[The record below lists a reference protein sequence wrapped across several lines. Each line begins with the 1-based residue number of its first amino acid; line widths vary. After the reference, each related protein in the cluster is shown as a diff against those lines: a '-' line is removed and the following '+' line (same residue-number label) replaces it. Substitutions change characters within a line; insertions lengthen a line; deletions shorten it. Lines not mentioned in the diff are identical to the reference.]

1 MKSILLTPVAA
12 VALLTCLTAPVSAE
26 TITIGK
32 GSGILWEG
40 MPFNETL
47 SGPLTDSDLIP
58 KYALLAVTDSTG
70 SCLDAAKLRTVAGY
84 SALQFKGV
92 QGVGLIPRATGTAN
106 YSMYTGLNSETY
118 GVVTGTIGLP
128 KTEGVATNYGTVS
141 SPNGKQWCLPPA
153 MESINSFYWPWVPR
167 TASLAGTWLLVA
179 DGTQLAGEIQ
189 IPPMY
194 FGSFSNHK
202 NGDKYVSI
210 LPSSITLR
218 ISTLECSVNT
228 PLTIDFGQVVRNT
241 QANAELAVKQVPLIT
256 TCGQASERINANI
269 NLQFRAISGLYGSD
283 PSRLALSQQGGYI
296 TGEIDNGLTGSGA
309 CTATSGLRF
318 DNTAVKL
325 GSISNVESSKTF
337 NHQLI
342 WRLCS
347 GGSSLP
353 SGAVNASAEMLVTF
367 N

>member
-1 MKSILLTPVAA
+1 MKLILMVTLLRGIATAA
-12 VALLTCLTAPVSAE
+12 LITCFTAPVSAE

-32 GSGILWEG
+32 GNGILWEG
-40 MPFNETL
+40 MAFNETL
-47 SGPLTDSDLIP
+47 SGPLMHESLSP
-58 KYALLAVTDSTG
+58 SYGLLAISESGARCMSST
-70 SCLDAAKLRTVAGY
+70 SSKLITIGDTL
-84 SALQFKGV
+84 ALKIAP
-92 QGVGLIPRATGTAN
+92 GVGLIPRASGTAN
-106 YSMYTGLNSETY
+106 YSTNWGA
-118 GVVTGTIGLP
+118 GVLKGNIGLP
-128 KTEGVATNYGTVS
+128 KTEGTATIFGKVT
-141 SPNGKQWCLPPA
+141 SPANKVWCLPPN
-153 MESINSFYWPWVPR
+153 MTGRIEFYKPSAPR
-167 TASLAGTWLLVA
+167 TASLAGTWVLMA
-179 DGTQLAGEIQ
+179 DGTQQAGEATV
-189 IPPMY
+189 PAMY
-194 FGSFSNHK
+194 FGSFASSTK
-202 NGDKYVSI
+202 GDLTKSI
-210 LPSSITLR
+210 LPSAITLR

-256 TCGQASERINANI
+256 TCGQTSDRINANI
-269 NLQFRAISGLYGSD
+269 NLQFRAISGLDGSD

-337 NHQLI
+337 SHQLI